1 MKNTTTIKPS
11 QILAAVSNSSG
22 FCTIQTLTS
31 PDMNKRGNPFL
42 GRVTVRT
49 ERCGQFGV
57 SYQNA
62 VIAQRAR
69 EGHPSPDN
77 FQSEGLWKGKGR
89 AISRNIVEHTE
100 TGKQYI
106 VLYPS
111 RMGAEVVTRSTAYFV
126 DDRPAT
132 AQEVAAIKSF
142 LKGANSVPKQEVA
155 NTVAWRTIALENIE
169 AINTEGQSFQ
179 IQP

>member
-11 QILAAVSNSSG
+11 QIQAAVSNASG
-22 FCTIQTLTS
+22 FCTVQTLTV
-31 PDMNKRGNPFL
+31 PDMVKRGNPYL
-42 GRVTVRT
+42 GRVQMRA

-69 EGHPSPDN
+69 EGHPSPDT

-89 AISRNIVEHTE
+89 AVSKNIAEHTE
-100 TGKQYI
+100 SGKQYLM
-106 VLYPS
+106 LYPS
-111 RMGAEVVTRSTAYFV
+111 RVGFEVVTRSTAYFV

-132 AQEVAAIKSF
+132 AQEVKEIQAF
-142 LKGANSVPKQEVA
+142 LKGASSVPKQQVA
-155 NTVAWRTIALENIE
+155 NTVPWRTIALEHIE
-169 AINTEGQSFQ
+169 KINTEGQSFQ